1 MIIAKFVVL
10 TDFSGVEGLSDT
22 QFTLRFAGAEDRAF
36 CTIRSQRDTKTVMLT
51 VAGTF
56 EGPVVFQDHAQGHVI
71 NTTTARLLCNNTA
84 LPFEVSA
91 FTLTAIEVDSIREI
105 A

>member
-1 MIIAKFVVL
+1 MVIAKFVVL
-10 TDFSGVEGLSDT
+10 TDFAGVDGLSDT
-22 QFTLRFAGAEDRAF
+22 HFTLHFVGVQDRAF
-36 CTIRSQRDTKTVMLT
+36 CTIRSQRDTKTVVLT

-56 EGPVVFQDHAQGHVI
+56 EGPYVFQGHI
-71 NTTTARLLCNNTA
+71 MNTTTARLVCDNTA

-91 FTLTAIEVDSIREI
+91 LTLTAIEVDAIREI